1 MMLSVSESDPSNSQG
16 GNTDDLL
23 AQLAGEEVDR
33 LLAEAEVSQTPTPE
47 IIDHVDE
54 QEAAALTS
62 MLEESAQKELEQ
74 IDRGEKPAAEAAPSD
89 TPTAEAGAQEDVSS
103 QLDQLFAALTTSK
116 KEQEP
121 EPPPPAAPVAPS
133 RAETENAA
141 VATEEKAALEEE
153 VVQAQESSM
162 PPENS
167 LAWWVRPLEWINI
180 PFASLSQKTKEK
192 MGWIGVQT
200 IIFALLILAYVWWL
214 RGKK

>member
-33 LLAEAEVSQTPTPE
+33 LLAEADVSETPTPE
-47 IIDHVDE
+47 VTDHVDE

-74 IDRGEKPAAEAAPSD
+74 IDRGEKPVAEAEATE
-89 TPTAEAGAQEDVSS
+89 TPATGTGAQEDVSS

-121 EPPPPAAPVAPS
+121 EPPPSAPVAPS
-133 RAETENAA
+133 RAEAENAA

-153 VVQAQESSM
+153 VVQPDEPPM
-162 PPENS
+162 PHENLLVWWARP
-167 LAWWVRPLEWINI
+167 LAWVNI